1 MKKKERRSEKFPG
14 KSPCPYSRT
23 GWAWKHPEGG
33 CTCSPV
39 SLQRMKTMKKLMAI
53 WTRKYPYHFNGTR
66 WSYGTTQFEVK
77 ILATSEGYAMVRRQ
91 SAIPF
96 VVAEKE
102 LSRKSQDAGRAAQ
115 G

>member
-1 MKKKERRSEKFPG
+1 
-14 KSPCPYSRT
+14 
-23 GWAWKHPEGG
+23 
-33 CTCSPV
+33 
-39 SLQRMKTMKKLMAI
+39 MKKLMAI

-102 LSRKSQDAGRAAQ
+102 LSKEKPGRRKSCSRVTTAIQQLRALPLHRLAQ
-115 G
+115 HGSRHIAPVS